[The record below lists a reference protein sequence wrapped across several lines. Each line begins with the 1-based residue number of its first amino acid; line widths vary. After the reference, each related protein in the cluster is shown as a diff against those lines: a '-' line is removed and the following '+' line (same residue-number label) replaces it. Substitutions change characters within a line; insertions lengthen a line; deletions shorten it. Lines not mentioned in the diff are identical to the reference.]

1 MSIRLDI
8 ERKRK
13 KPKNAAFAAHHVVA
27 SAGNTKVK
35 IANDDGPA
43 ADSASASASATA
55 TESTGFIISS
65 TSKTMIQSIM
75 TLFAAYDQIST
86 QHKITANSADAIS
99 HDIAASHVKLE
110 FKLVKR
116 GKGSGGGHEVA
127 IVQRN
132 ASSKAVTCTSL
143 RDFMEA
149 RTTAMSYQRVLR
161 MTEMIYKQM
170 TALEGL
176 GLAPPYYGLD
186 DILVINDSFFC
197 FINDAKLFAIEAGSE
212 PKKNSRRRIDVTQA
226 ISRTAAFFA
235 PELIGEISALP
246 YSADVQSSYY
256 SYGLLVAYCATFN
269 SKLITASH
277 EKGQEGENER
287 KEKEEKEEK
296 EKEEKEEEDEEE
308 RDEEE
313 RDEEEQEEKRGDEE
327 IDQQSGGKRRRRR
340 NKHKQNQKQQQEQY
354 QDQDQYQERE
364 KHRQKEQPDQV
375 KTHNRQPD
383 LMRALEPLQ
392 YTKLYWLILRCC
404 DPDVSQRSIIY
415 L

>member
-1 MSIRLDI
+1 MSISLDT

-13 KPKNAAFAAHHVVA
+13 KPKNAVFAAHHHVVA

-35 IANDDGPA
+35 FTNDDGPA
-43 ADSASASASATA
+43 ADSASVA
-55 TESTGFIISS
+55 ERTGFIISS
-65 TSKTMIQSIM
+65 SSKTMIQSIL
-75 TLFAAYDQIST
+75 TLFAVYDQIST
-86 QHKITANSADAIS
+86 QHKINSVDAVS

-116 GKGSGGGHEVA
+116 GKGSGGRHEVA
-127 IVQRN
+127 IFQRN
-132 ASSKAVTCTSL
+132 ASSKAVTCASL

-161 MTEMIYKQM
+161 MAEMIYEQM

-186 DILVINDSFFC
+186 DILVINESFFC
-197 FINDAKLFAIEAGSE
+197 FINDAKLFAIEAGSDAR
-212 PKKNSRRRIDVTQA
+212 RRRIDVTQA

-235 PELIGEISALP
+235 PELIGGISALP
-246 YSADVQSSYY
+246 YSAHVQSSYY

-269 SKLITASH
+269 SKLITTSH
-277 EKGQEGENER
+277 EKGQEDNER
-287 KEKEEKEEK
+287 KEEDEEEEEKDDEEEKDEEEEK
-296 EKEEKEEEDEEE
+296 EKEEEEEDEE
-308 RDEEE
+308 
-313 RDEEEQEEKRGDEE
+313 KGGDEE
-327 IDQQSGGKRRRRR
+327 IDQQSGGKRRRR
-340 NKHKQNQKQQQEQY
+340 NKHKRQHQEQ
-354 QDQDQYQERE
+354 
-364 KHRQKEQPDQV
+364 EQSDRV
-375 KTHNRQPD
+375 KTRNRQPN

-404 DPDVSQRSIIY
+404 DPDVSRRSIIY

>member
-1 MSIRLDI
+1 MSISLDT

-13 KPKNAAFAAHHVVA
+13 KPKNAVFAAHHVVA

-43 ADSASASASATA
+43 ADSASVA
-55 TESTGFIISS
+55 ERTGFIISS
-65 TSKTMIQSIM
+65 TSKTMIQSIL
-75 TLFAAYDQIST
+75 TLFAVYDQIST
-86 QHKITANSADAIS
+86 QHKINSVDAVS

-110 FKLVKR
+110 FKLIKR
-116 GKGSGGGHEVA
+116 GKGSGGGGYEVA

-132 ASSKAVTCTSL
+132 ASSKAVTCASL

-161 MTEMIYKQM
+161 MAEMIYEQM

-186 DILVINDSFFC
+186 DILVINESFFC
-197 FINDAKLFAIEAGSE
+197 FINDAKLFAIGAGSDAR
-212 PKKNSRRRIDVTQA
+212 RRRIDVTQA

-235 PELIGEISALP
+235 PELIGGISALP

-269 SKLITASH
+269 SKLITTSH

-287 KEKEEKEEK
+287 KEK
-296 EKEEKEEEDEEE
+296 DEEE
-308 RDEEE
+308 AEEE
-313 RDEEEQEEKRGDEE
+313 EEKGGDEE
-327 IDQQSGGKRRRRR
+327 IDQQSGGKRRRR
-340 NKHKQNQKQQQEQY
+340 NKHNRQQQGQHQDQEQDQNQDQKQ
-354 QDQDQYQERE
+354 DRE
-364 KHRQKEQPDQV
+364 KHQRQDQSDRV
-375 KTHNRQPD
+375 NTRNRQ
-383 LMRALEPLQ
+383 LNLTRALEPLQ

-404 DPDVSQRSIIY
+404 DPDVSRRSIIY